1 MSFEW
6 PLALLALLVVP
17 LLVVAYVLRER
28 RRAAAAARFASIPL
42 LPNLVERAPGRRRHL
57 PPALMLLALSAML
70 VGVARPHATISVPRE
85 EATVVLAIDV
95 SRSMTATDVRPSR
108 LAAARAAALAFVRQA
123 PAKFRIGLVSFESRA
138 LAAVPPTEDREPV
151 EAGLAALR
159 PGESTA
165 LGDAISL
172 ALDLASGSPRQRS
185 GPPAPAAV
193 LLISDGA
200 QTAGRAAA
208 TQAAQR
214 ARSLRTPVYTIA
226 LGTPEGVVERT
237 LVGGFREITRVP
249 PQPEALRAV
258 ARASGGEF
266 FAAADQE
273 RLRRVYE
280 RLGSRL
286 GRRKQR
292 REVSDLFSA
301 AAAALVLGGGALS
314 TLWFR
319 RVL

>member
-6 PLALLALLVVP
+6 PVALAALLVIP
-17 LLVVAYVLRER
+17 ALVAAYVARER
-28 RRAAAAARFASIPL
+28 RRDSFAARFATPAL
-42 LPNLVERAPGRRRHL
+42 LPNIVDRTPGWRRHL
-57 PPALMLLALSAML
+57 PPAVMLAALAALL
-70 VGVARPHATISVPRE
+70 VGVARPHASVSVPRE
-85 EATVVLAIDV
+85 EATIVLALDV
-95 SRSMTATDVRPSR
+95 SASMTATDVRPSR
-108 LAAARAAALAFVRQA
+108 LAAARRAAERFVRSA
-123 PAKFRIGLVSFESRA
+123 PEKFRVGIVAVASRA
-138 LAAVPPTEDREPV
+138 VAVVPPTADREV
-151 EAGLAALR
+151 IREGLASLR
-159 PGESTA
+159 PGEGTA
-165 LGDAISL
+165 LGDAIALSL
-172 ALDLASGSPRQRS
+172 ELTRRVPTTGNRR
-185 GPPAPAAV
+185 PPAAI
-193 LLISDGA
+193 LLMSDGA
-200 QTAGRAAA
+200 QTVGRTTAAA
-208 TQAAQR
+208 AARR
-214 ARSLRTPVYTIA
+214 ARALRTPVYTVA
-226 LGTPEGVVERT
+226 VGTPNGQIERT
-237 LVGGFREITRVP
+237 LTGGFREITRVP